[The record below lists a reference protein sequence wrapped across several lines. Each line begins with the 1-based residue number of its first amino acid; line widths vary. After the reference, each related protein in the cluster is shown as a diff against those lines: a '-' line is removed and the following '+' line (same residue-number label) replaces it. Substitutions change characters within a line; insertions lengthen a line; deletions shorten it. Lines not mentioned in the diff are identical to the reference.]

1 MDLNEKYCSQASISC
16 VLLTYRLAAV
26 LELLQKEE
34 GKKKKMLLRSVY
46 STSMYISG
54 VIGMWEFILLA
65 HK

>member
-34 GKKKKMLLRSVY
+34 GKKKKNALAICIFYLNVY
-46 STSMYISG
+46 IWGNRNVGVYITCT
-54 VIGMWEFILLA
+54 
-65 HK
+65 